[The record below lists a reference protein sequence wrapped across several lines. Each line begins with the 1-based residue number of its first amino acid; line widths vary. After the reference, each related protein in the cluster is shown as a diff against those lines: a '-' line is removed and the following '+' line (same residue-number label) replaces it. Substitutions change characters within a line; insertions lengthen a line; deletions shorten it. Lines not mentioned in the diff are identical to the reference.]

1 MKLVKLSLVAAL
13 AAGAFS
19 AANATPVEEAI
30 KDIDVS
36 GVLRYRYDTGRFGN
50 RGYGFEDQR
59 SSINDRQ
66 NHNYRAQLNFS
77 GAIAD
82 NFKAFVQFDYSAK
95 DGGYGPDSVSNTSN
109 TLNVRQLYL
118 TYTNEDV
125 ATSVIAG
132 KQQLN
137 TIWTDNGID
146 GLVGTGIKVVNNSI
160 DGLTLAAFAVDSFNT
175 DTEGDTLAGSKIFN
189 GYVEKNSKNFP
200 EGTKLNINP
209 YAGNLYGAAAI
220 GSYDIAGGQFNPQ
233 LWLSYLN
240 DTGFFYALDVAY
252 NTTIFDGVNWNIEG
266 AYLGNSLD
274 SKMKS
279 KNTAIVTEYDGNGK
293 SDVITGDEM
302 MANGNLFALKG
313 TVAVNGWDASLG
325 GIYYGKKDKLTIN
338 TLEDQGNIG
347 GLLAGEEI
355 FYTDGSNLNGD
366 IGRNIF
372 GYVTAGYTFNEIV
385 RVGADFVYGG
395 TKTDP
400 EAESTGGKKF
410 EAVAR
415 VDYKYSPKLNFS
427 AFYSYVNV
435 DNNHKNEYD
444 GRDGRKNTVRLQA
457 LYKF

>member
-19 AANATPVEEAI
+19 AANATPLEEAI

-36 GVLRYRYDTGRFGN
+36 GVLRYRYETSNDWSNANFGS
-50 RGYGFEDQR
+50 GISGKQD
-59 SSINDRQ
+59 
-66 NHNYRAQLNFS
+66 HKYRAQVNFS
-77 GAIAD
+77 GAISD
-82 NFKAFVQFDYSAK
+82 NFKAFVQFDYNSQ
-95 DGGYGPDSVSNTSN
+95 DGGYGIDSISNTSD
-109 TLNVRQLYL
+109 TLTVRQLYL

-160 DGLTLAAFAVDSFNT
+160 DGLTLAAFAMDSFNEEVPAT
-175 DTEGDTLAGSKIFN
+175 TTNGNFNKGNVNGDGDVSSALDW
-189 GYVEKNSKNFP
+189 SKN
-200 EGTKLNINP
+200 I
-209 YAGNLYGAAAI
+209 YGAAAI

-233 LWLSYLN
+233 LWLAYMSDNAFL
-240 DTGFFYALDVAY
+240 YALDAAY
-252 NTTIFDGVNWNIEG
+252 STTIFDGINWTIEG
-266 AYLGNSLD
+266 AYLGNSVDNKLKDRLD
-274 SKMKS
+274 
-279 KNTAIVTEYDGNGK
+279 A
-293 SDVITGDEM
+293 
-302 MANGNLFALKG
+302 ANGNFFALRG
-313 TVAVNGWDASLG
+313 TVEVNGWDASLG
-325 GIYYGKKDKLTIN
+325 GLYYGKKDKTTVTTI
-338 TLEDQGNIG
+338 EDQGNIG
-347 GLLAGEEI
+347 SLLAGEEI
-355 FYTDGSNLNGD
+355 FYTRGSNLNGD

-372 GYVTAGYTFNEIV
+372 GYVTAGYTFNETV

-395 TKTDP
+395 TKTNIIGQ
-400 EAESTGGKKF
+400 GGKKL

-435 DNNHKNEYD
+435 DTDPESTHHD
-444 GRDGRKNTVRLQA
+444 AVRLQA